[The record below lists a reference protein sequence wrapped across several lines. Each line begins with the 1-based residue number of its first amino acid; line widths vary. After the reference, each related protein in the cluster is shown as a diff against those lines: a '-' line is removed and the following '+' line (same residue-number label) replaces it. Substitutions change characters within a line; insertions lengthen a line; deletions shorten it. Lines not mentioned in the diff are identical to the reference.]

1 VTASRLDAAFDRI
14 DDFVA
19 VQGRRFVV
27 GGTFDAQLSAAAQR
41 AQPRREASDYAAATF
56 ELDEAC
62 ELVATAD
69 RFVDA
74 VGRMIS

>member
-1 VTASRLDAAFDRI
+1 
-14 DDFVA
+14 
-19 VQGRRFVV
+19 VV

-56 ELDEAC
+56 ELDEAR
-62 ELVATAD
+62 ELVVTAD